1 MMQKFS
7 PYLEKILRHTNEIII
22 IKDTENSILF
32 VNEKVRDYG
41 YNPDELIGKK
51 YLSLLSQKHEGKRFK
66 EIVNRKKALNY
77 EVEFLRSD
85 GTIVNT
91 LASNSP
97 VWDDNGNILFVVST
111 LTDIT
116 SYKELQKKLV
126 KSTYLDYLTGLYN
139 IRYLHKRLKEE
150 INRSKRKK
158 EEIAIIMFD
167 IDNFKK
173 YNDAN
178 GHESGNR
185 LLKGL
190 GRIIR
195 ESIRG
200 GVDLGF
206 RFGGDEF
213 LIIVNQAEENITR
226 EIANR
231 IREKFLK
238 LKYKDL
244 DLSMGIEY
252 YKEIRSIKKSIRN
265 LIIRADEK
273 VYKAKK
279 SKEKIIE

>member
-1 MMQKFS
+1 
-7 PYLEKILRHTNEIII
+7 
-22 IKDTENSILF
+22 
-32 VNEKVRDYG
+32 
-41 YNPDELIGKK
+41 
-51 YLSLLSQKHEGKRFK
+51 
-66 EIVNRKKALNY
+66 
-77 EVEFLRSD
+77 
-85 GTIVNT
+85 
-91 LASNSP
+91 

-111 LTDIT
+111 LADIT

-173 YNDAN
+173 YNDTN

>member
-1 MMQKFS
+1 MQKFS
-7 PYLEKILRHTNEIII
+7 PYLEKILWHTNEIIF
-22 IKDTENSILF
+22 IKDTENNILF
-32 VNEKVRDYG
+32 VNEKIRDYG
-41 YNPDELIGKK
+41 YDPNELIGKK
-51 YLSLLSQKHEGKRFK
+51 YLSLLSQKHKGKRFK
-66 EIVNRKKALNY
+66 KIVNSKKALNY
-77 EVEFLRSD
+77 EVEFLKSN
-85 GTIVNT
+85 GAIINA

-111 LTDIT
+111 LADIT
-116 SYKELQKKLV
+116 SYKELEKKLV

-158 EEIAIIMFD
+158 EKIAIIMFD

-173 YNDAN
+173 YNDTN

-195 ESIRG
+195 KSIRD

-213 LIIVNQAEENITR
+213 LIIVNQADESITR
-226 EIANR
+226 EIADR
-231 IREKFLK
+231 IRERFLK
-238 LKYKDL
+238 SKYKGL

-252 YKEIRSIKKSIRN
+252 YREMRSIKKSIRN
-265 LIIRADEK
+265 LIIKADEK

>member
-1 MMQKFS
+1 MQKFL
-7 PYLEKILRHTNEIII
+7 PYLEKILRHTNEIIF

-173 YNDAN
+173 YNDTN

>member
-173 YNDAN
+173 YNDTN